1 MDQLTVT
8 VIDADR
14 NQSQELCARL
24 QQLHYRV
31 SVFDAVAG
39 LEEHLE
45 ANPSAVVLLDTDT
58 VPVDNAFF
66 RVLKKRYPHIHILL
80 VSRLSYHPG
89 LEEAMASHI
98 YACLAKPLDPEE
110 LLYWL
115 KSIAENLSVK
125 SILET
130 GAEGLVPSES

>member
-1 MDQLTVT
+1 
-8 VIDADR
+8 
-14 NQSQELCARL
+14 
-24 QQLHYRV
+24 
-31 SVFDAVAG
+31 
-39 LEEHLE
+39 
-45 ANPSAVVLLDTDT
+45 VVLLDTDT